1 MYSSGLNGKTVWA
14 VMQEVKQMDKGM
26 NKTSNQ
32 KNHNQQNQQNNQ
44 NSQNQQNGQANNQ
57 NK

>member
-26 NKTSNQ
+26 NKISNQ
-32 KNHNQQNQQNNQ
+32 KNHNQQNQQ